1 MPTLT
6 FNHAMVY
13 SRDVPKAVHFYADLL
28 GFKVIEEYQG
38 HGTMV
43 YARLKS
49 AGGDTTIALHQVAPG
64 EELHPGGIRLYFEVK
79 DLDRFCKRLEARG
92 VVFSQAPRLMPWGW
106 KHAYLNDPD
115 GHEISLY
122 WAGRKRFRQTA
133 SDLRALRGGGPPAS
147 SGAGSAC

>member
-38 HGTMV
+38 HGRIV

-79 DLDRFCKRLEARG
+79 DLDRFCKRL
-92 VVFSQAPRLMPWGW
+92 RLVEWCS
-106 KHAYLNDPD
+106 H
-115 GHEISLY
+115 
-122 WAGRKRFRQTA
+122 R
-133 SDLRALRGGGPPAS
+133 LRGS
-147 SGAGSAC
+147 CRGAGNTLT